1 MHVILGFKPI
11 STHFQFPKHVIKA
24 KDLRLA
30 LIDVAVPGF
39 LNKPPPSG
47 TQDFQLPTPLAAK
60 LLYFHEQP
68 LPFDDEREEPS
79 REPTQKVQ
87 DKDFEVFY
95 QEDPKDSPT
104 PAYRHLVVAQVST
117 SQEVA
122 DILKAMVLK
131 EKMPNLLVLL
141 TAHARGDA
149 LVVPIVP

>member
-1 MHVILGFKPI
+1 M
-11 STHFQFPKHVIKA
+11 T
-24 KDLRLA
+24 
-30 LIDVAVPGF
+30 
-39 LNKPPPSG
+39 
-47 TQDFQLPTPLAAK
+47 
-60 LLYFHEQP
+60 
-68 LPFDDEREEPS
+68 
-79 REPTQKVQ
+79 

-117 SQEVA
+117 SKEAA
-122 DILKAMVLK
+122 DIPEAMELK